1 MHVSRSRAT
10 SLLWAIPKAELKGS
24 VSSSAPGVARNTHTP
39 ASVYNEGNHS
49 LQ

>member
-24 VSSSAPGVARNTHTP
+24 VSSSAPRGGQKHTHP
-39 ASVYNEGNHS
+39 NISV
-49 LQ
+49 Q